1 MLNQNVK
8 FARAETCLI
17 MEPMHSNIHGN
28 VHGGELMKMM
38 DNTAGIAA
46 AKQAKGLVV
55 TARVDEI
62 EFHQSVNVGNIVTVV
77 AQVCY
82 VGRSSIQ
89 VQVNVYVHDI
99 ENYTEPIR
107 ALSAF
112 FTMVHIK
119 EGKPTLVNPLVI
131 TNDEERVLYELG
143 EKKYNEIQAKK
154 VKK

>member
-1 MLNQNVK
+1 M
-8 FARAETCLI
+8 
-17 MEPMHSNIHGN
+17 
-28 VHGGELMKMM
+28 
-38 DNTAGIAA
+38 
-46 AKQAKGLVV
+46 VV

-62 EFHQSVNVGNIVTVV
+62 EFHQAVNVGNIVTVV
-77 AQVCY
+77 AQVSY

-99 ENYTEPIR
+99 ENYSEPIR

-119 EGKPTLVNPLVI
+119 DGKPALVNPLVI
-131 TNDEERVLYELG
+131 TNEEEKALYELG
-143 EKKYNEIQAKK
+143 EKKYKEIQSKK